1 MAFSEEVF
9 ACLFDEVEAL
19 FEAVE
24 DLFDVFEDLFE
35 VTELLLFSEVEDF
48 LLEEAEA
55 LFEEVDAFL
64 NGAAGV
70 PVPPQVH
77 TCCYALS
84 AHTLLSVF
92 SVVKAQTDYLAHIFC
107 AVGL

>member
-35 VTELLLFSEVEDF
+35 VTELLLFSEVER
-48 LLEEAEA
+48 
-55 LFEEVDAFL
+55 
-64 NGAAGV
+64 
-70 PVPPQVH
+70 
-77 TCCYALS
+77 CS
-84 AHTLLSVF
+84 R
-92 SVVKAQTDYLAHIFC
+92 
-107 AVGL
+107 